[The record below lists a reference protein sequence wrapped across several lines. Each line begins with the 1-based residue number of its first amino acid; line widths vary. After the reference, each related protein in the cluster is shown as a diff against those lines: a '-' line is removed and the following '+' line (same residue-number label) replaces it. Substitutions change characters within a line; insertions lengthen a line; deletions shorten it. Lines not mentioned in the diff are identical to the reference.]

1 MTTAADCLVEAL
13 SSRAVHQMTL
23 APGASGA
30 GDAAGEARR
39 AVVNHVRPAQ
49 HASLVDLYRAAMA
62 DGSALAMLCA
72 GMVCLS
78 AVGLLLFFH
87 VERTASQGIVAAE

>member
-30 GDAAGEARR
+30 GEARR

-49 HASLVDLYRAAMA
+49 HASLVDLSPATMA

>member
-23 APGASGA
+23 APGASRA
-30 GDAAGEARR
+30 VDAAGVARR
-39 AVVNHVRPAQ
+39 AVVNHALPAQ
-49 HASLVDLYRAAMA
+49 HASLVDLSRAAMA
-62 DGSALAMLCA
+62 DGFALAMFCA

-78 AVGLLLFFH
+78 VAGLLLFFH
-87 VERTASQGIVAAE
+87 VERTASQGILAAE